1 MPMEEDTVA
10 GTSSDVKT
18 STARQYS
25 RHTYEVYNDFQAQD
39 TLSQHKLS
47 SKELYLPGQADDYVN
62 WGLGQLFV
70 GFYVETRAG

>member
-1 MPMEEDTVA
+1 MEEDTVA
-10 GTSSDVKT
+10 STSSGVK

-62 WGLGQLFV
+62 RGLGQLFV